1 MLNLPK
7 GVTSFLS
14 LNSASKAHH
23 IKDYNITTKSYK
35 EEGTKEEQ
43 RWEQSPKMRKWRAK

>member
-1 MLNLPK
+1 MGFKKIKTTQIMLNLPK

-14 LNSASKAHH
+14 LNSASQAYH

-43 RWEQSPKMRKWRAK
+43 R